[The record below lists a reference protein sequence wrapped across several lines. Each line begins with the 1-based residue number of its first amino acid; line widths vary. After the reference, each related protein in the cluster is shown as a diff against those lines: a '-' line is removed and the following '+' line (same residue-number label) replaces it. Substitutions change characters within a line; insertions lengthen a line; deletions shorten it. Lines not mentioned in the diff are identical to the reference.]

1 MANDRP
7 LALVT
12 GASSG
17 IGLVF
22 ARELAAR
29 GHDLV
34 VVARSKDKL
43 EELAASLPSVDVEVI
58 GADLAGE
65 NGVATVEERL
75 GSSDRPFDLLV
86 NNAGFGTTGRFAELP
101 IDEED
106 REIRLNVLALTRLT
120 GAALP
125 GMVARRRGA
134 ILNVASI
141 AAFQPTPGTATYG
154 GTKAY
159 VLSFTQALREELR
172 GTGVKA
178 LVLCPGFTRTEF
190 QERANYEAKGLAAWF
205 WQTPEAVVATA
216 LAALDR
222 DAGVCVPGWQ
232 NKVAAAATHLT
243 PRRLLPRIAGLI
255 SGQV

>member
-22 ARELAAR
+22 ARELASR

-34 VVARSKDKL
+34 VVARSEDKL
-43 EELAASLPSVDVEVI
+43 DELAASLSVDVEVI
-58 GADLAGE
+58 GADLATDEGMR
-65 NGVATVEERL
+65 VVEERL
-75 GSSDRPFDLLV
+75 RATERPVDLLV

-101 IDEED
+101 IEEED
-106 REIRLNVLALTRLT
+106 QEIRLNVLALTRLT
-120 GAALP
+120 GAAVP

-134 ILNVASI
+134 VLNVASI

-172 GTGVKA
+172 GSGVKA
-178 LVLCPGFTRTEF
+178 LVLCPGFTKTEF
-190 QERANYEAKGLAAWF
+190 QERANYEVKGLAARL
-205 WQTPEAVVATA
+205 WQTPEDVVATA
-216 LAALDR
+216 LSALGR

-232 NKVAAAATHLT
+232 NKVAAGATHLA
-243 PRRLLPRIAGLI
+243 PRRLLPRLAGLI

>member
-1 MANDRP
+1 MP
-7 LALVT
+7 TALVT

-22 ARELAAR
+22 SRRLAAE

-34 VVARSKDKL
+34 VVARSVDKL
-43 EELAASLPSVDVEVI
+43 EELASSLTVDVEVI
-58 GADLAGE
+58 GADLATDDRM
-65 NGVATVEERL
+65 ATVEERL
-75 GSSDRPFDLLV
+75 RSADRPVDLLV
-86 NNAGFGTTGRFAELP
+86 NNAGFGTTGKFAELP
-101 IDEED
+101 IEEED
-106 REIRLNVLALTRLT
+106 QEIRLNVLALTRLT
-120 GAALP
+120 GAAVP
-125 GMVARRRGA
+125 GMVARARGGV
-134 ILNVASI
+134 INVASI

-190 QERANYEAKGLAAWF
+190 QERANYEVKGLAARF
-205 WQTPEAVVATA
+205 WQTPEEVVATA
-216 LAALDR
+216 LAALDK

-232 NKVAAAATHLT
+232 NKVAAGATHLT

>member
-1 MANDRP
+1 MARP
-7 LALVT
+7 VALVT

-17 IGLVF
+17 IGLAF
-22 ARELAAR
+22 ARELASR

-34 VVARSKDKL
+34 AVARSTDAL
-43 EELAASLPSVDVEVI
+43 ESLAASLVSVDVEVLS
-58 GADLAGE
+58 ADLADE
-65 NGVATVEERL
+65 AGVMAVEERL
-75 GSSDRPFDLLV
+75 RSSARPVDLLV

-120 GAALP
+120 GAAVP
-125 GMVARRRGA
+125 GMVARGRGGV
-134 ILNVASI
+134 LNVASI

-154 GTKAY
+154 ATKSY

-190 QERANYEAKGLAAWF
+190 QARANYEVKGLAARF
-205 WQTPEAVVATA
+205 WQTPEDVV
-216 LAALDR
+216 LAALSALDH
-222 DAGVCVPGWQ
+222 DSGVCVPGWQ
-232 NKVAAAATHLT
+232 NKVAAGATHLA

-255 SGQV
+255 SRQV

>member
-1 MANDRP
+1 MTT
-7 LALVT
+7 ALVT

-22 ARELAAR
+22 ARRLAAQ

-34 VVARSKDKL
+34 IVARSVDKL
-43 EELAASLPSVDVEVI
+43 EALAESLPVKVEVI
-58 GADLAGE
+58 GADLSDDADI
-65 NGVATVEERL
+65 APVEARL
-75 GSSDRPFDLLV
+75 RSMARPIDLLV
-86 NNAGFGTTGRFAELP
+86 NNAGFGTTGKFAELP
-101 IDEED
+101 IEGELE
-106 REIRLNVLALTRLT
+106 EIRLNVLALTRLT
-120 GAALP
+120 GAAVP
-125 GMVARRRGA
+125 GMVARGSGG

-178 LVLCPGFTRTEF
+178 MALCPGFTRTDF
-190 QERANYEAKGLAAWF
+190 QERANFELKGIAARF
-205 WQTPEAVVATA
+205 SQTADEVVESALRA
-216 LAALDR
+216 LAK
-222 DAGVCVPGWQ
+222 DAAICVPGWQ
-232 NKVAAAATHLT
+232 NKLAAGATHLA
-243 PRRLLPRIAGLI
+243 PRRIVPRVARLI

>member
-1 MANDRP
+1 MP
-7 LALVT
+7 TALVT

-17 IGLVF
+17 IGWSF
-22 ARELAAR
+22 AQRLAAT

-34 VVARSKDKL
+34 VVARSVDKL
-43 EELAASLPSVDVEVI
+43 EELAASLPSVTVQI
-58 GADLAGE
+58 IRADLSDDQGMA
-65 NGVATVEERL
+65 VVEARL
-75 GSSDRPFDLLV
+75 RDDTRPIDLLV

-101 IDEED
+101 IAEED
-106 REIRLNVLALTRLT
+106 QEIRLNVLALTRLT
-120 GAALP
+120 SAALP
-125 GMVARRRGA
+125 GMVARRRGG

-154 GTKAY
+154 ATKAY

-178 LVLCPGFTRTEF
+178 LALCPGFTRTEF
-190 QERANYEAKGLAAWF
+190 QERASYEVKGLAARF
-205 WQTPEAVVATA
+205 WQTADDVVDTA

-222 DAGVCVPGWQ
+222 DTGVCVPGWQ
-232 NKVAAAATHLT
+232 NKVAAGATHLA

>member
-1 MANDRP
+1 
-7 LALVT
+7 
-12 GASSG
+12 
-17 IGLVF
+17 
-22 ARELAAR
+22 
-29 GHDLV
+29 V

-43 EELAASLPSVDVEVI
+43 DELASSLSVEVEVI
-58 GADLAGE
+58 GADLASDG
-65 NGVATVEERL
+65 GMAVVEERL
-75 GSSDRPFDLLV
+75 RANDRPVDLLV

-101 IDEED
+101 IEEED
-106 REIRLNVLALTRLT
+106 QEIRLNVLALTRLT
-120 GAALP
+120 GAAVP

-134 ILNVASI
+134 VLNVASI

-178 LVLCPGFTRTEF
+178 LVLCPGFTKTEF
-190 QERANYEAKGLAAWF
+190 QERANYKVKGLAARL
-205 WQTPEAVVATA
+205 WQTPEEVVATA
-216 LAALDR
+216 LSALDR

-232 NKVAAAATHLT
+232 NKVAAGATHLT
-243 PRRLLPRIAGLI
+243 PRRLLPRLAGLI

>member
-1 MANDRP
+1 MARP
-7 LALVT
+7 VALVT

-17 IGLVF
+17 IGAAF
-22 ARELAAR
+22 ARSLAAR

-34 VVARSKDKL
+34 VVARTKHALD
-43 EELAASLPSVDVEVI
+43 ELAASVAVEVEVI
-58 GADLAGE
+58 AADLATDD
-65 NGVATVEERL
+65 GVAMVEARL
-75 GSSDRPFDLLV
+75 RDGVDLLV
-86 NNAGFGTTGRFAELP
+86 NNAGFGTTGKFAELP
-101 IDEED
+101 IEEED

-120 GAALP
+120 GAAVP
-125 GMVARRRGA
+125 GMVARGRGGVV
-134 ILNVASI
+134 NVASI

-190 QERANYEAKGLAAWF
+190 QERANYEVKGLAARF
-205 WQTPEAVVATA
+205 WQTPEEVVETT
-216 LAALDR
+216 LSALDR
-222 DAGVCVPGWQ
+222 DSGICVPGWQ
-232 NKVAAAATHLT
+232 NKVPAGATHLA
-243 PRRLLPRIAGLI
+243 PRRLLRRVAGMI

>member
-1 MANDRP
+1 MTT
-7 LALVT
+7 ALVT

-22 ARELAAR
+22 AQRLAAE

-43 EELAASLPSVDVEVI
+43 DELAASVDVGVEVI
-58 GADLAGE
+58 GADLSTDD
-65 NGVATVEERL
+65 GVRVVEERL
-75 GSSDRPFDLLV
+75 RSAPVDLLV

-101 IDEED
+101 IGDED
-106 REIRLNVLALTRLT
+106 QEIRLNVLALTRLT
-120 GAALP
+120 HAGLA
-125 GMVARRRGA
+125 GMVERGSGGVV
-134 ILNVASI
+134 NVASI

-178 LVLCPGFTRTEF
+178 LVLCPGFTKTDF
-190 QERANYEAKGLAAWF
+190 QARANYEVKGLAARF
-205 WQTPEAVVATA
+205 WQTPEAVVD
-216 LAALDR
+216 AALSALER

-232 NKVAAAATHLT
+232 NKVAAGATHLT

-255 SGQV
+255 SAQV

>member
-1 MANDRP
+1 MAATRP
-7 LALVT
+7 VALVT

-22 ARELAAR
+22 ARTLAAR

-34 VVARSKDKL
+34 VVARSVDKL
-43 EELAASLPSVDVEVI
+43 GELASSLPVDVEVI
-58 GADLAGE
+58 GADLADDA
-65 NGVATVEERL
+65 GVASVEARLRATER
-75 GSSDRPFDLLV
+75 PVDLLV

-101 IDEED
+101 LEDED
-106 REIRLNVLALTRLT
+106 QEIRLNVLALTRLT

-134 ILNVASI
+134 IVNVASI

-154 GTKAY
+154 ATKAY

-172 GTGVKA
+172 GTGVRA

-190 QERANYEAKGLAAWF
+190 QERANYEVKGLAARF
-205 WQTPEAVVATA
+205 WQTPEAVVE
-216 LAALDR
+216 AALTAVDK

-232 NKVAAAATHLT
+232 NKVAAGATHLA
-243 PRRLLPRIAGLI
+243 PRRLLPRLAGLI

>member
-1 MANDRP
+1 MST
-7 LALVT
+7 ALVT

-22 ARELAAR
+22 ARELASR

-43 EELAASLPSVDVEVI
+43 DELASSLAVDVEVI
-58 GADLAGE
+58 GADLASDEGMA
-65 NGVATVEERL
+65 VVEERL
-75 GSSDRPFDLLV
+75 RAAGRPVELLV

-101 IDEED
+101 IEDED
-106 REIRLNVLALTRLT
+106 QEIRLNVLALTRLT
-120 GAALP
+120 GAAVP
-125 GMVARRRGA
+125 GMVTRGGGA
-134 ILNVASI
+134 VLNVASI

-178 LVLCPGFTRTEF
+178 LVLCPGFTKTEF
-190 QERANYEAKGLAAWF
+190 QERANYEVKGLAARL
-205 WQTPEAVVATA
+205 WQTPEEVVVTA
-216 LAALDR
+216 LSALDK
-222 DAGVCVPGWQ
+222 DSGVCVPGWQ
-232 NKVAAAATHLT
+232 NKVAAGATHLT
-243 PRRLLPRIAGLI
+243 PRRLLPRLAGLI

>member
-1 MANDRP
+1 MP
-7 LALVT
+7 TALVT

-17 IGLVF
+17 IGLSF
-22 ARELAAR
+22 ARRLAAD

-34 VVARSKDKL
+34 VVARSVDKL
-43 EELAASLPSVDVEVI
+43 EELASSLSVDVDVI
-58 GADLAGE
+58 GADLASDDGM
-65 NGVATVEERL
+65 GVVEERL
-75 GSSDRPFDLLV
+75 RSADRPVDLLV

-101 IDEED
+101 IAEED
-106 REIRLNVLALTRLT
+106 QEIRLNVLALTRLT
-120 GAALP
+120 GAAVP
-125 GMVARRRGA
+125 AMVARGRGA
-134 ILNVASI
+134 VLNVASI

-190 QERANYEAKGLAAWF
+190 QERANYEVKGLAARF
-205 WQTPEAVVATA
+205 WQTADEVVDAA
-216 LAALDR
+216 LSALDR
-222 DAGVCVPGWQ
+222 DTGVCVPGWQ
-232 NKVAAAATHLT
+232 NKVAAGATHLA

>member
-7 LALVT
+7 IALVT

-22 ARELAAR
+22 AQRLATK

-34 VVARSKDKL
+34 VVARSRDKL

-58 GADLAGE
+58 GADLSTDA
-65 NGVATVEERL
+65 GVATVEARL
-75 GSSDRPFDLLV
+75 RAEQRPVDLLV
-86 NNAGFGTTGRFAELP
+86 NNAGFGTTGRFVELP
-101 IDEED
+101 IEDED
-106 REIRLNVLALTRLT
+106 QEIRLNVLALTRLT
-120 GAALP
+120 SAALA
-125 GMVARRRGA
+125 GMVPRRRGGV
-134 ILNVASI
+134 LNVASI

-190 QERANYEAKGLAAWF
+190 QERANYEVKGLAARF
-205 WQTPEAVVATA
+205 WQTPEEVVD
-216 LAALDR
+216 AALSALER

-232 NKVAAAATHLT
+232 NKVAAGATHLT
-243 PRRLLPRIAGLI
+243 PRRLLPRLAGLI
-255 SGQV
+255 SAQV

>member
-1 MANDRP
+1 MPRP

-17 IGLVF
+17 IGAAF
-22 ARELAAR
+22 ARSLAAR

-34 VVARSKDKL
+34 VVARTKEAL
-43 EELAASLPSVDVEVI
+43 EEVASSLAVDVEVLA
-58 GADLAGE
+58 ADLATDV
-65 NGVATVEERL
+65 GVADVEARL
-75 GSSDRPFDLLV
+75 RDGGRPVDLVV
-86 NNAGFGTTGRFAELP
+86 NNAGFGTTGKFAELP

-120 GAALP
+120 SAALP
-125 GMVARRRGA
+125 GMVSRRSGGV
-134 ILNVASI
+134 INVASI

-178 LVLCPGFTRTEF
+178 LVVCPGFTRTEF
-190 QERANYEAKGLAAWF
+190 QERANYEVKGLAARF
-205 WQTPEAVVATA
+205 WQTPEEVVEAALTA
-216 LAALDR
+216 LGK
-222 DAGVCVPGWQ
+222 DAGLCVPGWQ
-232 NKVAAAATHLT
+232 NKVAAGATHLT
-243 PRRLLPRIAGLI
+243 PRRLLPRVAGLI
-255 SGQV
+255 SAQV

>member
-1 MANDRP
+1 MARP

-17 IGLVF
+17 IGEAF
-22 ARELAAR
+22 ARSLAAR

-34 VVARSKDKL
+34 VVARSAGAL
-43 EELAASLPSVDVEVI
+43 EALAASLAVDVEVLA
-58 GADLAGE
+58 ADLADDE
-65 NGVATVEERL
+65 ALALVEARL
-75 GSSDRPFDLLV
+75 RSDDRPVDLLV
-86 NNAGFGTTGRFAELP
+86 NNAGFGTTGKFAELP
-101 IDEED
+101 IEEED

-120 GAALP
+120 GAAVP
-125 GMVARRRGA
+125 GMVARGRGGV
-134 ILNVASI
+134 LNVASI

-178 LVLCPGFTRTEF
+178 LVLCPGFTKTEF
-190 QERANYEAKGLAAWF
+190 QTTANYEVKGLAARF
-205 WQTPEAVVATA
+205 WQTAEEVVDVA
-216 LAALDR
+216 LAALER
-222 DAGVCVPGWQ
+222 DAGLCVPGWQ
-232 NKVAAAATHLT
+232 NKVAAGATHLT
-243 PRRLLPRIAGLI
+243 PRRLLPRVAGLI